1 MKYAFMLQ
9 YPLMGLKDIF
19 QIEIKETVEGLIL
32 SHNGLLK

>member
-19 QIEIKETVEGLIL
+19 QIEIKETVVFCHIMAY
-32 SHNGLLK
+32 